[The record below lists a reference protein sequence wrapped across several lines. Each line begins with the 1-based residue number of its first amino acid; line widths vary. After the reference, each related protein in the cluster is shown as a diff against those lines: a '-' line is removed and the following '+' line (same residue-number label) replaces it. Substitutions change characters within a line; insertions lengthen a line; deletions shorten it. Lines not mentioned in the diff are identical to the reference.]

1 MPTGRSYTLYGIKKM
16 LKTRM
21 SEYEMLNKTYVEML
35 ERNSNKDNI
44 REVESAMK
52 DAIDNVKVLQ
62 DWIEDWSTKP
72 NLYGNVT
79 KKVAKTIDM
88 KRGNLYD
95 NIKKEEKKDLN
106 SLSDFKPYDTP
117 YNHLNYE
124 EIYKKKDEEK
134 DNEKKLI
141 FLRTET
147 NEKHLKGIITSSNC
161 FLVRFNGGLNIKEW
175 LVKGVDFAPA
185 DTKELVITIQDHLV
199 ERENGSKYPIIS
211 ELIGKANPYNTPFT
225 ILIDYIDPTGVLLYT
240 ERYHG
245 CKISDVTRAN
255 SLSYEMN
262 TFNAI
267 RFTVTY
273 TEVTYETAH

>member
-1 MPTGRSYTLYGIKKM
+1 MPTGRSYTLDDIKKM

-21 SEYEMLNKTYVEML
+21 SEYEMLNKTYMEML
-35 ERNSNKDNI
+35 DRNSNKDSI

-62 DWIEDWSTKP
+62 EWIEDWSSKP
-72 NLYGNVT
+72 NLYGNIT
-79 KKVAKTIDM
+79 KKVAKTIEM

-106 SLSDFKPYDTP
+106 SLSDFKPYDAP
-117 YNHLNYE
+117 YSKLNYE
-124 EIYKKKDEEK
+124 EIYKKKEEEK

-147 NEKHLKGIITSSNC
+147 NETFLRGVITNSNC

-185 DTKELVITIQDHLV
+185 DAKELVITIQDHLV
-199 ERENGSKYPIIS
+199 KMENGSKYPIIS
-211 ELIGKANPYNTPFT
+211 ELIGKANPYSTPFT
-225 ILIDYIDPTGVLLYT
+225 ISIDYIDQTGVLLYT

-245 CKISDVTRAN
+245 CKISDVSRAN
-255 SLSYEMN
+255 SLSYEMDA
-262 TFNAI
+262 FNAI

-273 TEVTYETAH
+273 TDVTYETAH

>member
-1 MPTGRSYTLYGIKKM
+1 MPTGRSYTLEGIKKM

-21 SEYEMLNKTYVEML
+21 SEYEMLNKTYMEML
-35 ERNSNKDNI
+35 DRNSNKDSI

-62 DWIEDWSTKP
+62 EWIEDWSSKP
-72 NLYGNVT
+72 NLYGNIT
-79 KKVAKTIDM
+79 KKVAKTIEM

-106 SLSDFKPYDTP
+106 SLSDFKPYDVP
-117 YNHLNYE
+117 YSKLNYE
-124 EIYKKKDEEK
+124 EIYKKKEEEK

-147 NEKHLKGIITSSNC
+147 SEKHLNGIITNSNC

-185 DTKELVITIQDHLV
+185 DTKELVITIQDHLAKD
-199 ERENGSKYPIIS
+199 ENGNKYPIIS

-225 ILIDYIDPTGVLLYT
+225 ISIDYVDRTGVLLYT

-245 CKISDVTRAN
+245 CKISDVGRGN
-255 SLSYEMN
+255 SLSYEMD

-273 TEVTYETAH
+273 TDVTYETAH

>member
-1 MPTGRSYTLYGIKKM
+1 MPTGRNYTLDGIKKM

-35 ERNSNKDNI
+35 ERNSNKDSI

-62 DWIEDWSTKP
+62 DWIEEWSTKP
-72 NLYGNVT
+72 NLYGNIT

-88 KRGNLYD
+88 KTGNLYD

-106 SLSDFKPYDTP
+106 SLTDFKPYDAP
-117 YNHLNYE
+117 YNNLNYE
-124 EIYKKKDEEK
+124 DIY
-134 DNEKKLI
+134 KKLI

-185 DTKELVITIQDHLV
+185 DSKELVITIQDHLV